1 MDYSR
6 PELADR
12 LAAEYVAGL
21 LRGPARRRF
30 EALLPAHATLR
41 TAVRAWQDR
50 LMPLT
55 ASVAPQ
61 QPSPAVWQQ
70 IEQRIDGGTSTT
82 AAAAAGESPAAWR
95 RLAFWRGFAGV
106 ASVAAVALAVALAVP
121 GPAQPP
127 LVVVLGPATPPPAD
141 AGGGGAVVPAS
152 FVASVSPDGRAM
164 VTKPIANVRIEPNR
178 ALELWALPRPR
189 PGQTPE
195 GPRSLGLVKP
205 DGATVVQRGRVL
217 DDVDALALSLEPSG
231 GSPTGKPTGPVLY
244 VGKLPAPAER

>member
-6 PELADR
+6 SELADR

-30 EALLPAHATLR
+30 ESLLPAHATLR
-41 TAVRAWQDR
+41 AAVRGWQDR

-55 ASVAPQ
+55 APVAPR
-61 QPSPAVWQQ
+61 QPSPAVWKR
-70 IEQRIDGGTSTT
+70 IEQRIGAGGGGVAEDASRESR
-82 AAAAAGESPAAWR
+82 AGWR
-95 RLAFWRGFAGV
+95 QLAFWRGLAGI

-127 LVVVLGPATPPPAD
+127 IVVVLGPAAAPAE
-141 AGGGGAVVPAS
+141 AGGGAVANAS
-152 FVASVSPDGRAM
+152 FVASVSADGRAM
-164 VTKPIANVRIEPNR
+164 VTKPITNVRLEPNR
-178 ALELWALPRPR
+178 ALELWAVPKAR
-189 PGQTPE
+189 PGQAAE

-244 VGKLPAPAER
+244 VGKLPAPTER

>member
-6 PELADR
+6 PELAER

-21 LRGPARRRF
+21 MRGPARRRF
-30 EALLPAHATLR
+30 EALLPAHANLR
-41 TAVRAWQDR
+41 AAVRAWQDR

-55 ASVAPQ
+55 APIAPL
-61 QPSPAVWQQ
+61 QPSPAVWRR
-70 IEQRIDGGTSTT
+70 IEQRIASGPSAMAAST
-82 AAAAAGESPAAWR
+82 AAESPAVWR

-106 ASVAAVALAVALAVP
+106 ASMAAVALAVALAVP

-127 LVVVLGPATPPPAD
+127 LIVVLSAATPPPAG
-141 AGGGGAVVPAS
+141 AGGTAVAPAT

-164 VTKPIANVRIEPNR
+164 VTRPITNVRLEPNH
-178 ALELWALPRPR
+178 ALELWALPKPR
-189 PGQTPE
+189 SGQE
-195 GPRSLGLVKP
+195 SQGPRSLGLVKP
-205 DGATVVQRGRVL
+205 DGATVVQRGRVR

-244 VGKLPAPAER
+244 VGKLPPSER